1 MMSRSATRALARP
14 ATTDA
19 SSARARARRASPLA
33 ARRAFASPP
42 ASFATRARARLAVS
56 TVTRAAIFQ
65 NAAAKQQAVARLE
78 AQLAPAAAAV
88 RRPLMAGN
96 WKMNPATLQ
105 EAETLAAL
113 VAAAAKADGGV
124 ARAHADVLC
133 CPPAA
138 FLAPVAKIMA
148 GSGVAVGVQNV
159 YFAKDGAYTGETSLS
174 MAASVGAT
182 HALVGHSERREL
194 FGETDELVGLKT
206 RAILDAGLVAV
217 VCIGESKEQY
227 DGGLVR
233 DVCGEQL
240 AGALQN
246 VSAEEIASGKVVIAY
261 EPVWA
266 IGTGLTATPAIAQ
279 SVHAFIRGWTRAA
292 FGDAAADAVV
302 IQYGGSVK
310 PDSVDELMRCPDVDG
325 CLVGGASLQADAFA
339 RIFGFDANPPGP
351 AKLWAEEVAAV
362 KNELGESPVW
372 DAVSQTLHWVDAPG
386 KTLWSWDLVHD
397 PVKAEFGEVLGF
409 VALRANGTLLLGLSE
424 SGIVAYDPRTRAK
437 EVLSAFEPGLNTR
450 PNDARV
456 DRFGNLVVGS
466 YNNSWR
472 ADAHEIGSVWRMSAG
487 TRELA
492 EIIDYKIRCSN
503 ATCFTPDGR
512 TMFFCDS
519 PTRRVYCFDYD
530 PRAGLSNRRLL
541 YELPSDMDGSPDG
554 AQCDAD
560 GCPWIA
566 ISGASKVIR
575 VSRDGVVDHEI
586 ELPVK
591 CPTSVTFG
599 GRDLDTIFV
608 TTRGPD
614 GGSVYAVKAPEGIA
628 GIPEVAF
635 GDVSQ
640 IVPSAGDAG
649 GAGMGAVAS
658 VMAGLGVGA
667 GAAAGAGKFCADC
680 GTKHAAPGKFCVE
693 CGAPRA

>member
-1 MMSRSATRALARP
+1 
-14 ATTDA
+14 
-19 SSARARARRASPLA
+19 
-33 ARRAFASPP
+33 
-42 ASFATRARARLAVS
+42 
-56 TVTRAAIFQ
+56 
-65 NAAAKQQAVARLE
+65 
-78 AQLAPAAAAV
+78 
-88 RRPLMAGN
+88 MAGN

-133 CPPAA
+133 CPPGVPGAGGEDHRGFGRRRGRA
-138 FLAPVAKIMA
+138 ERLLRQGRRVHRRDVSQHGGVRGRDARAGGPLRAPRAVRRDGRA
-148 GSGVAVGVQNV
+148 GGPQDARHPGRRARRRGV
-159 YFAKDGAYTGETSLS
+159 
-174 MAASVGAT
+174 
-182 HALVGHSERREL
+182 HRR
-194 FGETDELVGLKT
+194 G
-206 RAILDAGLVAV
+206 
-217 VCIGESKEQY
+217 KEQY

-266 IGTGLTATPAIAQ
+266 IGTGLTATPARRAIRARVHPAAGREPPSATPPPTRWSSSTAARSSPTPWTSSCGARTWTGVWWEARRCRRTPFGAHLRLRRQ
-279 SVHAFIRGWTRAA
+279 S
-292 FGDAAADAVV
+292 
-302 IQYGGSVK
+302 
-310 PDSVDELMRCPDVDG
+310 
-325 CLVGGASLQADAFA
+325 
-339 RIFGFDANPPGP
+339 PGP

-409 VALRANGTLLLGLSE
+409 VALRAAARCC
-424 SGIVAYDPRTRAK
+424 SGSPSQASSPTT
-437 EVLSAFEPGLNTR
+437 P
-450 PNDARV
+450 DARQGGFV
-456 DRFGNLVVGS
+456 GVRAWSEHAPERRARGPLRQPGGGVVQQLVARG
-466 YNNSWR
+466 R
-472 ADAHEIGSVWRMSAG
+472 ARDWLGVAPMSAG

-575 VSRDGVVDHEI
+575 VSRERGVVDHEI

-599 GRDLDTIFV
+599 AGTWIPSSSPRAGRTKARC
-608 TTRGPD
+608 TRSRRRRRIARHP
-614 GGSVYAVKAPEGIA
+614 GGLRGRLADCALRRRRRRRGH
-628 GIPEVAF
+628 GR
-635 GDVSQ
+635 GRQ
-640 IVPSAGDAG
+640 RHG
-649 GAGMGAVAS
+649 GTRRRRGGYR
-658 VMAGLGVGA
+658 GRG
-667 GAAAGAGKFCADC
+667 GKFCGDC
-680 GTKHAAPGKFCVE
+680 GTKHAAPKSSAWVR
-693 CGAPRA
+693 RA